1 MWTAWERKNTHLQLS
16 QAELLCVSALM
27 TAFLPLVYDAKLTQS
42 EFYMITKPHSTLHIC
57 TPVLISV
64 LSVCKVYKTTFQH
77 TVPMK
82 LDFIYIF

>member
-1 MWTAWERKNTHLQLS
+1 
-16 QAELLCVSALM
+16 M
-27 TAFLPLVYDAKLTQS
+27 TAFLPLLYDAKLTQS

-57 TPVLISV
+57 TPVLISL

-82 LDFIYIF
+82 LDFIHIFAIESKCRPCKCNQAYLTVFVNNL